1 MKLKPY
7 VMQSIDADGNHRW
20 STIIE
25 NLDTGRFRFA
35 ILFRRRSTEDEAV
48 DNAREVFQ
56 LLEAI
61 ILLNLGVNLDLS
73 QWPLELRPPAGR
85 KP

>member
-1 MKLKPY
+1 VKLKPY

-25 NLDTGRFRFA
+25 NLDTA
-35 ILFRRRSTEDEAV
+35 IPICHLVSASTEDEAV